1 MRRRR
6 AAIAGGSIGGLTAAV
21 LLRDAGW
28 EVDVFERSSSELE
41 GRGAGIVV
49 HPVSVRYLVENGIA
63 DIDALSTVSHR
74 HVHVDAGGRI
84 LHDDPTT
91 YRYTSWNTLYQPLL
105 RSLGRDRYHLGQAV
119 TGFHDTGRE
128 VVVEAAGAAL
138 GVDLLVCADGVAST
152 ARALLQPGAD
162 PRYAGYVGWRG
173 TAPETAISPR
183 ALAALEDSI
192 VYHHNRDSHILA
204 YLIPGTE
211 GATQHPDRLLNF
223 VWYRNVPEGA
233 VVELMTDAEGRE
245 HSLSLPPGM
254 VQERYLEELREAA
267 RRLPPVLAEVVL
279 ATPQPFIQKIVD
291 VEVDRMAFGA
301 VALAGDAAF
310 TARPHTAA
318 GTAKA
323 AADAWALSAAIA
335 EHAEPRAALAA
346 WEPGQLALGRQLVA
360 RARELGA
367 RSQFRNAWIP
377 GDPYQRFGL
386 REAGDSQLAIGH
398 AEAPG
403 ETRQG

>member
-1 MRRRR
+1 MSRLR

-21 LLRDAGW
+21 LLRDLGW
-28 EVDVFERSSSELE
+28 EVDVFERSASELE

-49 HPVSVRYLVENGIA
+49 HEMSVRYLVENRIA

-74 HVHVDAGGRI
+74 HVHLDSAGKVI
-84 LHDDPTT
+84 HVDPTV

-119 TGFHDTGRE
+119 NGFDQTDRE
-128 VVVEAAGAAL
+128 VTVQTAGGDVQA
-138 GVDLLVCADGVAST
+138 DLVVCADGVAST
-152 ARALLQPGAD
+152 ARAILQPAAV

-173 TAPETAISPR
+173 TAPETALSPP

-192 VYHHNRDSHILA
+192 VYFHGGASHILA

-211 GATQHPDRLLNF
+211 GAVEHPDRLLNF
-223 VWYRNVPEGA
+223 VWYRNVPEA
-233 VVELMTDAEGRE
+233 QLTQLMTDREGRE
-245 HSLSLPPGM
+245 HPLSMPPGL
-254 VQERYLEELREAA
+254 VQERYLEELRDAA

-279 ATPQPFIQKIVD
+279 VTPEPFIQKIVD
-291 VEVDRMAFGA
+291 VEVERMAFGRI
-301 VALAGDAAF
+301 ALAGDAAF

-323 AADAWALSAAIA
+323 AADAWALRDAIA
-335 EHAEPRAALAA
+335 GHPQDPRAALAA
-346 WEPGQLALGRQLVA
+346 WEPGQLALGRQLVG
-360 RARELGA
+360 RARELGE

-386 REAGDSQLAIGH
+386 RAAGDSHLEPARVPS
-398 AEAPG
+398 AK
-403 ETRQG
+403 